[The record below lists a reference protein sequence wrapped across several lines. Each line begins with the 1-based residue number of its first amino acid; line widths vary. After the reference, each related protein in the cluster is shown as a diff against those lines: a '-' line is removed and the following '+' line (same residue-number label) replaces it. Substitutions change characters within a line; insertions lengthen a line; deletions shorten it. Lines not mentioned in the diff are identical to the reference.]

1 MRGTGT
7 TTQQLKSAAKGALFI
22 WNNNFTLNI
31 PKSIC
36 CRINRPDIKVVGP
49 HVLTAEGYNSLHGS
63 RYSDIIVDHALEG
76 MSEHYFGFARLMEQ
90 CIRKPEQGRIDVA
103 NNIGKCLKLNEKL

>member
-7 TTQQLKSAAKGALFI
+7 TTQQLKSAPEGALFI
-22 WNNNFTLNI
+22 WCNNFTLNY

-36 CRINRPDIKVVGP
+36 SRINRPDIKVVGP
-49 HVLTAEGYNSLHGS
+49 HVLTSEGYPQLHGS
-63 RYSDIIVDHALEG
+63 QYSDIIVDHALEG
-76 MSEHYFGFARLMEQ
+76 TSEYHFGFARLMRQ

-103 NNIGKCLKLNEKL
+103 LNIGRCLKVNGKL